1 MVMCV
6 NKKALVC
13 LQALPLRRIAFLA
26 ARVLLCCLG
35 PSSASAALQERLDSV
50 IVCNGSDVLRYEY
63 AYNNNGKLCDSKVY
77 KIDGN
82 AMILQRT
89 SSFGYDALNR
99 NNARVDSAHLN
110 GVMKLEWMYDVAYN
124 QDGKVSQV
132 RCRCPQRGANEL
144 SCDSVYYTY
153 DENGLLLRYVCI
165 DCDTKD
171 SVVCKSFVYDEHGRC
186 VECRVT
192 EKYASR
198 PIEVGIDRYEYMAGE
213 KIARDVHIAPT
224 TGFRTETLNE
234 YDSAGHC
241 VSTQIGYTAKP
252 EMEWHTKNMMT
263 YDEYGNLLC
272 VREYMMASS
281 GWVHDKTTVYTYDM
295 EQENVLAPDFD
306 GRLFKGRDLRYGL
319 TENPP
324 CANRLM
330 RIDSFYSDGEEISSV
345 RYFYSDGQN
354 R

>member
-1 MVMCV
+1 MKRNRIVV
-6 NKKALVC
+6 FVVVC
-13 LQALPLRRIAFLA
+13 A
-26 ARVLLCCLG
+26 LLCCLCH
-35 PSSASAALQERLDSV
+35 SSVSAASKERLDSV
-50 IVCNGSDVLRYEY
+50 IVCDGKDMLKYEY
-63 AYNNNGKLCDSKVY
+63 DYNAQGLLHSSKVY
-77 KIDGN
+77 NRDCN
-82 AMILQRT
+82 AMTLQQV
-89 SSFGYDALNR
+89 SLFGYDAQGLN
-99 NNARVDSAHLN
+99 AVRVDSMRRN
-110 GVMKLEWMYDVAYN
+110 GIMKLEWMYDVTYN
-124 QDGKVSQV
+124 KDDKVSQV

-153 DENGLLLRYVCI
+153 NENGLLLRYVCI

-295 EQENVLAPDFD
+295 KQENVLAPDFD
-306 GRLFKGRDLRYGL
+306 GNLFKGHDLRYGL
-319 TENPP
+319 AENPP

-330 RIDSFYSDGEEISSV
+330 RIDCFYSDGEEISSV
-345 RYFYSDGQN
+345 RYFYSDGPN